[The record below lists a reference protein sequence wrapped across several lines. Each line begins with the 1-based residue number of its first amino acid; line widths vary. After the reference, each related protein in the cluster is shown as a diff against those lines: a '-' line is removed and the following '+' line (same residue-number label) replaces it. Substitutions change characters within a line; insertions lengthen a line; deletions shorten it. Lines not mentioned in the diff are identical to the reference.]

1 MLVYVNDTSV
11 RIFAGATALDAL
23 RRYCADK
30 KISVPRVELCD
41 AWGNVIAPDSPMADG
56 RRIYTSP
63 SC

>member
-1 MLVYVNDTSV
+1 V
-11 RIFAGATALDAL
+11 RIFVGATALDAL

-56 RRIYTSP
+56 RHIYTSP